1 MVTPARKSVR
11 QKRTEEIAPRS
22 AFSSRSRLS
31 DRISK
36 NTKADFKDLDLEETN
51 KWLEEIGLE
60 TYRAAQIRQWVFRRQ
75 AESFEEMTNLSKE
88 LRGFL
93 SSHATIS
100 RIKTLE
106 TEIARDGTKKFLFGL
121 DDGATIE
128 SVLIPERTHYTA
140 CISSQVGCAMGCK
153 FCLTAR
159 QGLTRDLTGSE
170 IINQIL
176 QIRQAMEEPEKLTNI
191 VFMGMGEPLLNYES
205 TIKAVRLINNEMG
218 IGPRNIT
225 ISAVGIVPRILKL
238 ATEKLQVTLAVSL
251 HAPNDNLRER
261 LIPSMTRWSINE
273 ILNASREYIKQT
285 GRRVTFEYCML
296 DKINDGVSE
305 AKELAKIL
313 KSLNCHINLIQY
325 NPVSNL
331 PFNTSPQK
339 QVRVFREILH
349 GAGIQV
355 TQRLQRRVDIDAA
368 CGQLRQQIYRSNLLK
383 V

>member
-1 MVTPARKSVR
+1 MEEGESPYRGSQLAEWICRVGARTFDDMSSLPATL
-11 QKRTEEIAPRS
+11 RTRLTQTYGIGRSKIATKKQS
-22 AFSSRSRLS
+22 K
-31 DRISK
+31 DRIIK
-36 NTKADFKDLDLEETN
+36 LLLEM
-51 KWLEEIGLE
+51 
-60 TYRAAQIRQWVFRRQ
+60 
-75 AESFEEMTNLSKE
+75 S
-88 LRGFL
+88 
-93 SSHATIS
+93 
-100 RIKTLE
+100 
-106 TEIARDGTKKFLFGL
+106 DGTKIETVGL
-121 DDGATIE
+121 
-128 SVLIPERTHYTA
+128 PYTDRVS
-140 CISSQVGCAMGCK
+140 CCLSTQVGCPVGCI
-153 FCLTAR
+153 FCASGQDGFIRNLEPGEIVEQVLTVNR
-159 QGLTRDLTGSE
+159 IVESGVIHVSSRTYRIDHV
-170 IINQIL
+170 
-176 QIRQAMEEPEKLTNI
+176 